1 MSRKRKKWLTM
12 KVVNKKKSLP
22 APKKNQRC
30 SQPITTSPP
39 MFTLPRLIC
48 KVTHRTSQI
57 FKEMMRMMIQ
67 KSNNR
72 TISWVA
78 TSISSRFIR
87 NARLKTSVRF
97 STYLIKT
104 RQAL

>member
-30 SQPITTSPP
+30 SQPITTSPQ

-72 TISWVA
+72 TIVSKLVCIV
-78 TSISSRFIR
+78 TVVIELGGDVNIFSIY
-87 NARLKTSVRF
+87 T
-97 STYLIKT
+97 
-104 RQAL
+104 

>member
-72 TISWVA
+72 TIVSKLVCIV
-78 TSISSRFIR
+78 TVVIELGGDVNIFSIY
-87 NARLKTSVRF
+87 T
-97 STYLIKT
+97 
-104 RQAL
+104 

>member
-57 FKEMMRMMIQ
+57 FKEMMRTMIQ

-72 TISWVA
+72 TIVSKLVCIV
-78 TSISSRFIR
+78 TVVIELGGDVNIFSIY
-87 NARLKTSVRF
+87 T
-97 STYLIKT
+97 
-104 RQAL
+104 